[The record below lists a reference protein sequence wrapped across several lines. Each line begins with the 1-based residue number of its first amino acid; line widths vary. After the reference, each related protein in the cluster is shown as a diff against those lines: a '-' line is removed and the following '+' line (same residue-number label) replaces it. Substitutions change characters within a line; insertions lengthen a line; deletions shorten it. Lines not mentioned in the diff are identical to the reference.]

1 MPAEFDLIAR
11 FFTRA
16 TRTAALGVGDDC
28 ALVKPPTGLALAI
41 TTDLL
46 AEGTHF
52 LPGADPRR
60 LGHKSLAVNLSD
72 LAAMGA
78 DPRWFLLA
86 VALPDVD
93 EVWLTEFAAGMFALA
108 DAHGIELIGGDTTR
122 GPRNICITAMGTLP
136 PGYALRRDAASAGE
150 DIWLSGSTGD
160 AALGLAHLK
169 GKIRL
174 GDEALARCLARL
186 EAPEPRVALGRKL
199 RGLASSAIDVS
210 DGLLADL
217 GHIAER
223 SRLGAELD
231 YDLLPRSPM
240 LLSCPE
246 TALADACLLAGGDD
260 YELVFTA
267 SSTNRSAIEAAGRA
281 ADVAVTRIGR
291 VVTDGARVTVVDSAG
306 DPINVA
312 ERGFEHFR

>member
-1 MPAEFDLIAR
+1 MAAEFELIERYFAR
-11 FFTRA
+11 PARN
-16 TRTAALGVGDDC
+16 AALGVGDDC
-28 ALVKPPTGLALAI
+28 ALVKAPTGLALAI

-46 AEGTHF
+46 VEGTHF
-52 LPGADPRR
+52 LPGAEPRR

-86 VALPDVD
+86 VALPQVD
-93 EVWLTEFAAGMFALA
+93 EAWLAEFSAGMFALA
-108 DAHGIELIGGDTTR
+108 DAHGIELIGGDTTQ
-122 GPRNICITAMGTLP
+122 GPLNICITAMGTLP
-136 PGYALRRDAASAGE
+136 PGYALRRDAATAGE
-150 DIWLSGSTGD
+150 DVWLSGSTGD

-169 GKIRL
+169 GRVQ
-174 GDEALARCLARL
+174 LAEDVLTRCLARL

-231 YDLLPRSPM
+231 YEAMPRSAM
-240 LLSCPE
+240 LASCPDR
-246 TALADACLLAGGDD
+246 ALADACILAGGDD
-260 YELVFTA
+260 YELLFTA
-267 SSTNRSAIEAAGRA
+267 SPAKRSEIDAAGRA
-281 ADVAVTRIGR
+281 AEVAVTRIGR
-291 VVTDGARVTVVDSAG
+291 IVAKGVGVTVMDRVGKPMS
-306 DPINVA
+306 VA